1 MAALEPGTAV
11 AHYKIL
17 EKLGQGGQATAYR
30 AEDLRLS
37 RVVVVKV
44 LRPEL
49 AANEA
54 ARRRFDREALLCSAL
69 DNPNIAAI
77 YDTGE
82 ADGLCYIVMQY
93 VEGTTLKELI
103 GGRPLE
109 TPAAL
114 SIAIQIADA
123 LAVAHASGIV
133 HRDIKPSN
141 VIVTSSGQAKVLD
154 FGLAKLLTGQRPEL
168 EADDSLTDVGVPY
181 GSLGYGSPEQ
191 AMGQSADHRSDV
203 FSLGVVLYQMTTGHL
218 PFPGGTP
225 LERIRAVLHQDPVP
239 MSRFNARAPTALQ
252 RIVERAVAKDPGDRH
267 QTMAAFRDELKAL
280 ERRLAVG
287 DGASA
292 GAHARTPTRAP
303 RPWAALGAG
312 LGRVFGRRRED
323 HGDAEGPT
331 PMRAVRSTTP
341 ARPASWGTETKR
353 TIAVLPFRN
362 LSGDPQSDFYEFSL
376 ADAVITELA
385 QVRSI
390 VVRPSSYM
398 AAYAGLTPDPR
409 QVGED
414 LAVQAV
420 LAGSFFRAP
429 DRLRVTAQL
438 VATASGEILWSD
450 KVDVPAQ
457 DLITV
462 QDTLAER
469 VVTGLRLT
477 LTPEEQARIGQ
488 RPTRSAPAYEFYLRG
503 RDLLL
508 RYVLRTLDLQ
518 DLERA
523 LGMFHEALG
532 LDADFAGAHAALA
545 RCYVLH
551 AQGFGGDEYYQLAER
566 SLRRALELDPTDIEA
581 RLQGVHV
588 DLHQGNKERAKATIS
603 SLRRDRPNDP
613 TVLLTAAMLYRLDGL
628 YDRALA
634 EYDHLLA
641 LNPGDAVLVSYNKA
655 RLAMNQG
662 DNDRAVAEL
671 EAGRAAEPEHPLL
684 KTFMAIARFQQG
696 RIVEAQA
703 LIEEVLKQSP
713 HFDAAQPL
721 LAWCLAA
728 RGQEEAARAVITER
742 VRETARA
749 DHEVAYWLGCFCAG
763 QGLRDEAMEWLRR
776 SVFLGNED
784 YVLFRDSL
792 TLTPLRDYPPFVE
805 FVADLRARWERR
817 VAAAPPL
824 SP

>member
-1 MAALEPGTAV
+1 MAALEPGTTV
-11 AHYKIL
+11 AHYKIID
-17 EKLGQGGQATAYR
+17 KLGQGGQATAYR
-30 AEDLRLS
+30 AEDLRLN
-37 RVVVVKV
+37 RTVVMKV

-69 DNPNIAAI
+69 DNPNISAI

-82 ADGLCYIVMQY
+82 ADGHCYIVMQY

-103 GGRPLE
+103 GGRPLD

-141 VIVTSSGQAKVLD
+141 VIVTSAGQAKVLD
-154 FGLAKLLTGQRPEL
+154 FGLAKLVTGQRPDL

-203 FSLGVVLYQMTTGHL
+203 FSLGVVLYQMITGHL

-280 ERRLAVG
+280 ERRLA
-287 DGASA
+287 GAA
-292 GAHARTPTRAP
+292 GAGAQSRAPQRAP

-312 LGRVFGRRRED
+312 LGRVFGRKKDEQV
-323 HGDAEGPT
+323 DAEGPT
-331 PMRAVRSTTP
+331 PMKAVRSTTP
-341 ARPASWGTETKR
+341 SRPASWGTETKR

-508 RYVLRTLDLQ
+508 RYVLRTLDLE

-532 LDADFAGAHAALA
+532 LDPDFAAAHAALA

-566 SLRRALELDPTDIEA
+566 SLRRALDLDPTDIEA

-603 SLRRDRPNDP
+603 ALRRDRPNDP

-628 YDRALA
+628 YDRAHA

-671 EAGRAAEPEHPLL
+671 EAGRAAQPEHPLL

-696 RIVEAQA
+696 RIAEAQS
-703 LIEEVLKQSP
+703 LIEEVLRQSP

-721 LAWCLAA
+721 LAWCLTA
-728 RGQEEAARAVITER
+728 RGQPEAARALITER

-749 DHEVAYWLGCFCAG
+749 DHEVAYWLGCFCVG

-792 TLTPLRDYPPFVE
+792 ILAPLRDYPPFVE
-805 FVADLRARWERR
+805 FVSDLRARWERR

>member
-11 AHYKIL
+11 AHYKIID
-17 EKLGQGGQATAYR
+17 KLGQGGQATAYR
-30 AEDLRLS
+30 AEDLRLN
-37 RVVVVKV
+37 RAVVVKV

-82 ADGLCYIVMQY
+82 ADGHCYIVMQY

-103 GGRPLE
+103 GGRPLD

-141 VIVTSSGQAKVLD
+141 VIVTSAGQAKVLD
-154 FGLAKLLTGQRPEL
+154 FGLAKLVTGQRPDL

-203 FSLGVVLYQMTTGHL
+203 FSLGVVLYQMITGHL
-218 PFPGGTP
+218 PFPGSTP

-280 ERRLAVG
+280 DRRLA
-287 DGASA
+287 A
-292 GAHARTPTRAP
+292 GAGGGAESRAPQRAP

-312 LGRVFGRRRED
+312 LGRVFGRKRDEQV
-323 HGDAEGPT
+323 DAEGPT
-331 PMRAVRSTTP
+331 AMKPVRSTTP
-341 ARPASWGTETKR
+341 SRPASWGTETKR

-469 VVTGLRLT
+469 VVAGLRLT

-508 RYVLRTLDLQ
+508 RYVLRTLDLE

-532 LDADFAGAHAALA
+532 LDPDFAAAHAALA

-588 DLHQGNKERAKATIS
+588 DLHQGNKERAKGTIS
-603 SLRRDRPNDP
+603 ALRRDRPNDP

-628 YDRALA
+628 YDRAHA

-662 DNDRAVAEL
+662 DNDRAVSEL
-671 EAGRAAEPEHPLL
+671 EAGRAAQPEHPLL

-696 RIVEAQA
+696 RINEAQS
-703 LIEEVLKQSP
+703 LIEEVLRQSP

-721 LAWCLAA
+721 LAWCLTA
-728 RGQEEAARAVITER
+728 RGQTEAARALITER

-749 DHEVAYWLGCFCAG
+749 DHEVAFWLGCFCVG
-763 QGLRDEAMEWLRR
+763 QGQRDEAMEWLRR

-792 TLTPLRDYPPFVE
+792 ILAPIRDYPPFVE
-805 FVADLRARWERR
+805 FVSDLRTRWERR
-817 VAAAPPL
+817 VAAVSPP